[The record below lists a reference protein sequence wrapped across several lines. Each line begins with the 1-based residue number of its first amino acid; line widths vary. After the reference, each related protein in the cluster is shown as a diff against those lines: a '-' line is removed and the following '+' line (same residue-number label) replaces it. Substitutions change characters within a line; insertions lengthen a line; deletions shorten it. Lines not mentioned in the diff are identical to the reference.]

1 MDETSKLQGHQM
13 KIKGILPLPT
23 YTKGRGDKK
32 KEHLVSLNNF
42 FPMHYIQKNNV
53 KRAYQ
58 DTVMEWVKTLPKYKT
73 IQPHY
78 KLYFKTKH
86 KRDLDNYTFTM
97 HKFLMDALVEGGVI
111 EDDHYHIVTKVTTEI
126 GGLDTNNYV
135 VVELEGEELLQA
147 VSQS

>member
-1 MDETSKLQGHQM
+1 M
-13 KIKGILPLPT
+13 KSKGILPLPT

-53 KRAYQ
+53 KRAYH

-78 KLYFKTKH
+78 KLY
-86 KRDLDNYTFTM
+86 TM

>member
-1 MDETSKLQGHQM
+1 MANRLEKVM
-13 KIKGILPLPT
+13 KNKGILPLPIFT
-23 YTKGRGDKK
+23 RGRGEEK

-53 KRAYQ
+53 KRAYH
-58 DTVMEWVKTLPKYKT
+58 DTVMDWVKTLPKYKT

-97 HKFLMDALVEGGVI
+97 HKFLMDALVEGEVI
-111 EDDHYHIVTKVTTEI
+111 EDDHYDIVTKVTTEI
-126 GGLDTNNYV
+126 GGLDTDNYV
-135 VVELEGEELLQA
+135 VVEIQGEEL
-147 VSQS
+147 VT

>member
-1 MDETSKLQGHQM
+1 M
-13 KIKGILPLPT
+13 KHKGILPLPVFT
-23 YTKGRGDKK
+23 RGRGEKK
-32 KEHLVSLNNF
+32 REHLVSLNNF

-53 KRAYQ
+53 KRAYH
-58 DTVMEWVKTLPKYKT
+58 DTVMEWVLTLPKYKT

-111 EDDHYHIVTKVTTEI
+111 EDDHFEIVTKVTTEI
-126 GGLDTNNYV
+126 GGLDDDNYV
-135 VVELEGEELLQA
+135 VVEIKGEELGTKQEQGHKGIKE
-147 VSQS
+147 V